1 LIFLGNFPD
10 DFCKNLPKFPKRLG
24 KKVGATLH
32 IKTEKIKKT
41 TFCCPELF
49 LICYNQFNFTIRIKG
64 TIMFGIFDSKSNVA
78 EAKIFFGSTEATKTL
93 KTERKSPY
101 DGTIVSTAPLCD
113 ADDTTKALHIA
124 KDASKTA
131 AASPLSQRILWL
143 EDVARRLMEEREN
156 FAMMLSKEVAKPI
169 AFSRIEVERCAETIK
184 LTALELANLHGET
197 IPTDI
202 MPSGKKT
209 MAYFKREP
217 VGVVACITPFNF
229 PLNLVAHKIAPALGA
244 GNTVVLKPTP
254 EAPMTA
260 YMLAKLFVESK
271 YAVKD
276 ALSVVY
282 GDAEVGSTLV
292 KSPIPRV
299 ISFTGSVPV
308 GKIIMSQAGIKKVS
322 LELGGNAATYID
334 KSADL
339 ELAAARCAYGAFYNS
354 GQVCISLQRI
364 YVHEEVYKAFA
375 QLLAKETKK
384 LKVGSPYEEDTFMG
398 PLIDEE
404 SRHRA
409 KSWVA
414 SAKNEGAKVVAGG
427 EEVEGIFPP
436 TVMAD
441 VTDEMKIICEE
452 VFAPIVS
459 LVAVPDYEIA
469 IKKMNDSPYGL
480 QFSIFTNDLKMT
492 QCFIDDA
499 ACGGVVINDIPTLR
513 FDVQPY
519 GGSKLSGV
527 GREGPRWALEEF
539 TEIKSVVIC

>member
-1 LIFLGNFPD
+1 M
-10 DFCKNLPKFPKRLG
+10 
-24 KKVGATLH
+24 
-32 IKTEKIKKT
+32 
-41 TFCCPELF
+41 
-49 LICYNQFNFTIRIKG
+49 
-64 TIMFGIFDSKSNVA
+64 MFGIFDSKDDMP
-78 EAKIFFGSTEATKTL
+78 EAKIFFGSTEATKEEMS
-93 KTERKSPY
+93 ERKSPY
-101 DGTIVSTAPLCD
+101 DGSVVSVAPVCN
-113 ADDTTKALHIA
+113 AEDTKKALSIA
-124 KDASKTA
+124 KAASVTA
-131 AASPLSQRILWL
+131 ASIPLSHRILWL
-143 EDVARRLMEEREN
+143 EDVVKRLNEEKEN
-156 FAMMLSKEVAKPI
+156 FALMLAKEVAKPI

-184 LTALELANLHGET
+184 LTAMELANLHGET

-202 MPSGKKT
+202 MPSGRRT
-209 MAYFKREP
+209 TAYFRREP

-260 YMLAKLFVESK
+260 YMLAKLFIDSE
-271 YAVKD
+271 YATKD

-339 ELAAARCAYGAFYNS
+339 ELAAKRCAYGAFYNS

-364 YVHEEVYKAFA
+364 YVNEEVYEAFSELMA
-375 QLLAKETKK
+375 AETKT

-404 SRHRA
+404 SMHRA
-409 KSWVA
+409 KTWIA
-414 SAKNEGAKVVAGG
+414 SAKNEGAKVIAGG

-459 LVAVPDYEIA
+459 LVSVSDYETA
-469 IKKMNDSPYGL
+469 VEKMNDSPYGL

-492 QCFIDDA
+492 RQFIDDA
-499 ACGGVVINDIPTLR
+499 QCGGVVINDIPTLR

-519 GGSKLSGV
+519 GGAKLSGV